1 MIGNKFS
8 LSIATLTLIATTAGC
23 SHQAPKR
30 ATLAELDK
38 ASRVSA
44 TASNKALA
52 GSVDSTD
59 AKAAYYQFLQSA
71 PDSDRARN
79 QAMARLADLELKE
92 SLRWSDQDNYQEDRR
107 YRDTLER
114 TIELLESSLNEF
126 PDAEGNDR
134 KWYQLAKS
142 HDELGHH
149 QESLD
154 ALQQLVNQHPDSP
167 LYAEAQFRLAESAFS
182 RGDYLAAEIAYT
194 AALHGSRDTSFHER
208 ALFKRGWARYKQS
221 LSEPALE
228 DFIAVIH
235 SQAFPSAAQLSETP
249 LSDEDRV
256 IYEEYYRS
264 LALAMIDAP
273 SPTMVSELFRKHG
286 VEDWYAPYRAA
297 SALLRGQG
305 RTSDAVAQWQHLLE
319 TDPDPWVALRARS
332 KMVALWREGGFSQQ
346 AIAATEQLYQSY
358 RQQPSAASHSAAAE
372 QSRTQ
377 LRQHWK
383 SAARHHHALY
393 QDSGET
399 HHFEQAQQWY
409 ERYLEHFDGYAQ
421 QDGIALAY
429 GDLLAE
435 ADHVEA
441 AFQQYRRAAFDGSV
455 ILDPEAAYAAL
466 ALLNTLADRSPE
478 RWTDDYSRYAEAFA
492 RLYPNDE
499 RTPTIALSAAQYAYQ
514 AEQHETAISLA
525 QYAMTDTDTRAEA
538 YSLVLQSQLNKADY
552 AEAEQTAGQF
562 LALDSLPETTRRQ
575 TRQQRALSVYRQAE
589 KAEEEQAW
597 QEAIRHYRRIHEQD
611 PNTDNAPKGLY
622 NALTLAA
629 EQQEWELTIG
639 LIQRFQSVYPE
650 HPLRADAERQLSSA
664 YIASGQTEAAA
675 RQYEKLAG
683 SEKDATAQRAAQWK
697 AAQLYLEE
705 EDLEGAIN
713 AFRRYAHSYPTP
725 YPQNAE
731 AMHQLIGLYEQ
742 TAEPEKRQFWERK
755 LLSRDRQQPES
766 DKSARTRRLAA
777 SAALSLGRSHHE
789 QYDETALSL
798 PLENSLAQK
807 TEHMQSAIERYA
819 QAASYGLGDIT
830 SEATHRIGRIYE
842 TLARALLE
850 SDRPTELSGEAL
862 IQYDILL
869 EDRAFPFEDKAI
881 EFYERNLKR
890 ARAEGFNE
898 WMVQSRERLA
908 VLFPVRY
915 AREPKARFSV
925 SEDQSRRDTAS
936 LAAQER
942 ETQP

>member
-8 LSIATLTLIATTAGC
+8 LSIAAIVLLTTGC
-23 SHQAPKR
+23 SQQAPKR
-30 ATLAELDK
+30 ATLAELDQ

-44 TASNKALA
+44 TTSNNALS
-52 GSVDSTD
+52 GSVDSND

-79 QAMARLADLELKE
+79 QALARLADLELKE
-92 SLRWSDQDNYQEDRR
+92 SHRWSDQDNYQEDRR

-114 TIELLESSLNEF
+114 TIELLKTALTEF
-126 PDAEGNDR
+126 PEAEGNDR

-142 HDELGHH
+142 HDQLGHH
-149 QESLD
+149 EASLN

-167 LYAEAQFRLAESAFS
+167 LYPEAQFRLAESAFS

-194 AALHGSRDTSFHER
+194 AALHSSRDTGFHER
-208 ALFKRGWARYKQS
+208 ALFKRGWSRYKQS
-221 LSEPALE
+221 LIEPALE

-235 SQAFPSAAQLSETP
+235 AQEFPSAATLSETP
-249 LSDEDRV
+249 LGDEDRV
-256 IYEEYYRS
+256 IYDEYYRS
-264 LALAMIDAP
+264 LALAMVEAP
-273 SPTMVSELFRKHG
+273 SPNMVTSLFRKHG
-286 VEDWYAPYRAA
+286 IEDWYAPYRAA
-297 SALLRGQG
+297 SKLLHAQG

-319 TDPDPWVALRARS
+319 TQPDPWVALQARS
-332 KMVALWREGGFSQQ
+332 EMVELWREGGFQQQ

-358 RQQPSAASHSAAAE
+358 QQRAGTEPRSAAAE

-383 SAARHHHALY
+383 DAARYHHARY
-393 QDSGET
+393 QDSGKSS
-399 HHFEQAQQWY
+399 HFDQAKQWY

-435 ADHVEA
+435 AEHTEA
-441 AFQQYRRAAFDGSV
+441 AFHQCRRAAFDGTV

-466 ALLNTLADRSPE
+466 ALLNTLTDQAPE
-478 RWTDDYSRYAEAFA
+478 RWTDDYGRYAEAFA

-499 RTPTIALSAAQYAYQ
+499 RTPAIALNAAQYAYQ
-514 AEQHETAISLA
+514 AEHYDTAISLA
-525 QYAMTDTDTRAEA
+525 HYALNDAKTQSEA
-538 YSLVLQSQLNKADY
+538 YPLILQSQLNASEY
-552 AEAEQTAGQF
+552 ANAEQTASRL
-562 LALDSLPETTRRQ
+562 LALTALPDSLRQ
-575 TRQQRALSVYRQAE
+575 RAHQQRALSVYRQAE
-589 KAEEEQAW
+589 SAEQAKEW
-597 QEAIRHYRRIHEQD
+597 KEAIRHYQRIHEMD

-622 NALTLAA
+622 NALSLAA
-629 EQQEWELTIG
+629 EQAQWELTIG
-639 LIQRFQSVYPE
+639 LIQRFQSVYPD
-650 HPLRADAERQLSSA
+650 HPLRADAERQLSNA
-664 YIASGQTEAAA
+664 YLASGQTEAAA

-683 SEKDATAQRAAQWK
+683 SEEDATAQRAAQWK
-697 AAQLYLEE
+697 AAQLYLDEKNV
-705 EDLEGAIN
+705 EGAIN

-731 AMHQLIGLYEQ
+731 AMHQLARLYTQ
-742 TAEPEKRQFWERK
+742 TAEPDKRQFWERK
-755 LLSRDRQQPES
+755 LLTQDRQQPDNE
-766 DKSARTRRLAA
+766 KTERTRRLAA
-777 SAALSLGRSHHE
+777 SAALSLARSHHE
-789 QYDETALSL
+789 QYDNTPLSL
-798 PLENSLAQK
+798 PLENSLARK

-819 QAASYGLGDIT
+819 QAASYGLSDVT

-850 SDRPTELSGEAL
+850 SDRPPQLSGETL
-862 IQYDILL
+862 IQYNILL

-898 WMVQSRERLA
+898 WMAQSRQRLA

-915 AREPKARFSV
+915 AREPKARFTLNH
-925 SEDQSRRDTAS
+925 SEGQTGTPP
-936 LAAQER
+936 LAQQREAQ
-942 ETQP
+942 P